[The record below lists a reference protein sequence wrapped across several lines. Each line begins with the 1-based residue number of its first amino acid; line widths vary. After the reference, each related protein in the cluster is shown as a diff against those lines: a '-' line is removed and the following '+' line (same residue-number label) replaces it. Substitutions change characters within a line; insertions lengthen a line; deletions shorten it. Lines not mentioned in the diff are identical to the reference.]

1 MKAVVLYEYGDIDK
15 LRLKND
21 QREPP
26 FAPNEVRVRVR
37 ATSINPIDWK
47 LRSGAA
53 RNRMPLKFPAILGRD
68 LPAKS
73 SIWAATSQDF
83 KKGMRVMALAYGTYA
98 EFTTV
103 RADILAP
110 IPDKLSFEQA
120 AALPLVLTT
129 GAQLIERAVKV
140 QPGWTILVTGAVGG
154 VGRTA
159 VHVARQTR
167 RPRHRRRKSGAS
179 AKKRRNSAQIAS
191 SRSTTTRKS
200 PPSATS
206 TPSPT
211 PLAAKPSPGCSPRSS
226 RAACSARCLGEPE
239 AAKGKDIKVARR
251 SWRSPTLA
259 RLYELA
265 DDVARG
271 EFTIPI
277 AKKFRSGRCAEA
289 QDFAEH
295 EHPNGKV
302 LVGRLKMISS
312 AGPGSST
319 APRDSPRLRTTWL
332 RTIIAAT

>member
-1 MKAVVLYEYGDIDK
+1 MKAVVLYEYGDIDQ
-15 LRLKND
+15 LKFKED
-21 QREPP
+21 QREP
-26 FAPNEVRVRVR
+26 AYGPNEVRVRVR

-53 RNRMPLKFPAILGRD
+53 RNRMPLEFPAILGRD
-68 LPAKS
+68 LAGE
-73 SIWAATSQDF
+73 IVDVGGDVTGF
-83 KKGMRVMALAYGTYA
+83 TKGMRVMALAFGTYA

-140 QPGWTILVTGAVGG
+140 QPSWTILVTGAVGG

-159 VHVARQTR
+159 VHVARKHGAHVIAGVKGSQ
-167 RPRHRRRKSGAS
+167 RKEAETLGAERVVAIDDDKEIATLRDLDAIADTVGGATI
-179 AKKRRNSAQIAS
+179 AKLLGA
-191 SRSTTTRKS
+191 
-200 PPSATS
+200 
-206 TPSPT
+206 
-211 PLAAKPSPGCSPRSS
+211 LKPGGVLGSV
-226 RAACSARCLGEPE
+226 LGEPE
-239 AAKGKDIKVARR
+239 AAKGKDIKVAAFMAQPDA
-251 SWRSPTLA
+251 S

-277 AKKFRSGRCAEA
+277 ARKFPLKEAAEA

-295 EHPNGKV
+295 QHPGGKV
-302 LVGRLKMISS
+302 LIVV
-312 AGPGSST
+312 A
-319 APRDSPRLRTTWL
+319 
-332 RTIIAAT
+332 